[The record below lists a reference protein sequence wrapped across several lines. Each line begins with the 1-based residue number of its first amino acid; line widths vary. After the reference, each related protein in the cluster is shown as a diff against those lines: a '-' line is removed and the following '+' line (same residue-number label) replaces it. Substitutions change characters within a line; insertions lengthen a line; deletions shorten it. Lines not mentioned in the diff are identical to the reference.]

1 MLYKIRRFIGTYVK
15 VSNEVKY
22 IYTVSMKLSP
32 VEAAVIEGAI
42 IKIKFLQ

>member
-1 MLYKIRRFIGTYVK
+1 MLYKICRYIGTYK

-32 VEAAVIEGAI
+32 VEAAVIEGSI